1 MSGKSAR
8 ENRRQ
13 ALAEARKAEARRKRR
28 RRLAAWGGAAVVLI
42 GAGTGIGL
50 AVSGGGSSAAAASN
64 YAALSTLG
72 TLQAAPA
79 PGAMGPERVPIPAV
93 QTLAAPSA
101 HTAGQAIDG
110 ISCQASEQTL
120 FHIHT
125 HLTIFVNG
133 HQRQVPAGIGIPDA
147 VAQQTS
153 AGPFVDSGSC
163 FYWLHTHAAD
173 GIIHIE
179 SPVHRTYTLG
189 DFFDEWQQPLSATQ
203 VGPAKGTVTT
213 IINGQV
219 WKGNPRNAPLGSHE
233 NLQLDVGT
241 PRVAPETI
249 NWSITGL

>member
-13 ALAEARKAEARRKRR
+13 ALAAARKAEAKRKRR
-28 RRLAAWGGAAVVLI
+28 RRLAAWTAAAVVLV
-42 GAGTGIGL
+42 GAGTGIGF
-50 AVSGGGSSAAAASN
+50 AVSGGGSAAASGH
-64 YAALSTLG
+64 YAALTTLG
-72 TLQAAPA
+72 RLTAAPA
-79 PGAMGPERVPIPAV
+79 PGPMGPERVPIPSV
-93 QTLAAPSA
+93 PVLASPSA
-101 HTAGQAIDG
+101 ATAGQPIDG

-133 HQRQVPAGIGIPDA
+133 KQQQVPAGIGIPHA

-153 AGPFVDSGSC
+153 AGPFIDSGSC

-179 SPVHRTYTLG
+179 SPVHRSYTLG
-189 DFFDEWQQPLSATQ
+189 DFFDEWHQPLSATQ
-203 VGPAKGTVTT
+203 VGPAQGKVTT

-219 WKGNPRNAPLGSHE
+219 WKGNPRYAPLGSHE
-233 NLQLDVGT
+233 NLQLEVGAPLVT
-241 PRVAPETI
+241 PESI